1 MISFSMVAFIFGIA
15 LYGYFNDKVFNGFD
29 LFESTE
35 KKKYQ
40 NSSLRS
46 DFGDQIMAR
55 LDHLM
60 VEEKL
65 YVDDEINLE
74 KLALKLGVT
83 RHQLSQVLNEHAGL
97 NFFEYINQRRI
108 EEAKTL
114 LLTTSK
120 KELNIIEIAYK
131 VGYSNKVTFNNTFK
145 KHTGMTPSEFRMSPP
160 VEEKG
165 NILPIRKGQI

>member
-1 MISFSMVAFIFGIA
+1 MFNSALIETFKTFNKQELKDFSLFIQSPF
-15 LYGYFNDKVFNGFD
+15 FNTNQSVVK
-29 LFESTE
+29 LFE
-35 KKKYQ
+35 
-40 NSSLRS
+40 
-46 DFGDQIMAR
+46 QIR
-55 LDHLM
+55 I
-60 VEEKL
+60 L
-65 YVDDEINLE
+65 YPEFDEINLE

-145 KHTGMTPSEFRMSPP
+145 KHTGMTPSEFRMAPP
-160 VEEKG
+160 TEEKG